1 MHARFR
7 LALSVIL
14 IGVLI
19 GNGSNAAEMV
29 ASFFDM
35 SDSKFS
41 VKAVAPKQS
50 VREYAICKAVWFAE
64 KKKAARIALGN
75 LVFGPPRAPINV
87 PGGFPGDWV
96 SLSTTAYFEKVS
108 PEGNP
113 TFLVADKAVQCR
125 KGFDWYR

>member
-1 MHARFR
+1 MYARVG
-7 LALSVIL
+7 LALSAIL
-14 IGVLI
+14 AGVLI
-19 GNGSNAAEMV
+19 GDGCNAAEMV

-64 KKKAARIALGN
+64 KKKVAHIALSN
-75 LVFGPPRAPINV
+75 PVYGPPSAPINV

-96 SLSTTAYFEKVS
+96 SIVTTAYFETVS

-113 TFLVADKAVQCR
+113 TFLVANKADQCR
-125 KGFDWYR
+125 KGWSWYR